1 MCAYVCV
8 CVCVCERERERE
20 RERGLFHFLIK
31 SSFLLIF
38 SRSNSNKW
46 NYAARNFQHL
56 PRIRKFLRREI
67 MLGMVIENIVYRWYL
82 QRPDF
87 NKTVSL
93 SGNRIYHRFTSEISA
108 MTLCRFPPP
117 FYVVGI
123 RRVED
128 FFDLF
133 IDVFKTTEHT
143 YRRSILLIRKSR
155 ITTLCSVIS
164 LAGKIFIQIEIVMS
178 FLTGKIF
185 YKRQRFTA
193 SHNSTLLYC
202 HEGKYMFARCRVFSR
217 TICDGHS

>member
-1 MCAYVCV
+1 M
-8 CVCVCERERERE
+8 
-20 RERGLFHFLIK
+20 
-31 SSFLLIF
+31 
-38 SRSNSNKW
+38 
-46 NYAARNFQHL
+46 
-56 PRIRKFLRREI
+56 
-67 MLGMVIENIVYRWYL
+67 
-82 QRPDF
+82 
-87 NKTVSL
+87 SL
-93 SGNRIYHRFTSEISA
+93 SGNRIYYRFTNETSA

-128 FFDLF
+128 FCDLF
-133 IDVFKTTEHT
+133 IDTFKTTEHT
-143 YRRSILLIRKSR
+143 CRWSVLFTRKFC

-164 LAGKIFIQIEIVMS
+164 LAGKIFMQIEIVMS
-178 FLTGKIF
+178 FLTGEIF